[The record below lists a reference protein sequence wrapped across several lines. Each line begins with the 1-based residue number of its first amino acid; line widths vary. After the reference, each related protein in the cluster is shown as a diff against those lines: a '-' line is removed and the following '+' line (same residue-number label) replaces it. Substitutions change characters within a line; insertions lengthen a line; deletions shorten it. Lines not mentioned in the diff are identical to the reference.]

1 MAYHDS
7 LSTLK
12 DIQSRA
18 GRVPGEMIVLSK
30 ERTEQSRTIQS
41 FRKKTNA
48 QNAFLKIL
56 KRLVKERNDTE
67 RELFEKS
74 G

>member
-1 MAYHDS
+1 MAYHGS

-18 GRVPGEMIVLSK
+18 GRVPGGMIVLSK
-30 ERTEQSRTIQS
+30 ERTERSRTIQS